1 MYDECFVEQDED
13 EEQFEIS
20 EEKKED
26 EENVEVI
33 EEDGQLY
40 EIIYETQVEPS
51 EQKILPKSNK
61 NGKRRS
67 NTLTIRQKYEIL
79 KQLEEGKSV
88 PMICAF
94 YSIGRTTVY
103 DFIKRRKE
111 IIDYIEK
118 SSDETRK
125 TFKRSNYPEVEAS
138 ICMNI
143 WIKYSFYN

>member
-13 EEQFEIS
+13 EQFEIS

-51 EQKILPKSNK
+51 EQKIPPKSNK